1 MIRFLRPVEASIQR
15 ETSRESQ
22 ERGTKSVPE
31 IGSLFF
37 ATEAHALRQFPRAV
51 ALSSCLLSS
60 ITTHSHQARAA
71 EAAPQV
77 RGHLRLKRR
86 DIGRA
91 ALEARLVPSARSA
104 DQLRAE
110 REATIAADEAEHK
123 RKRTR
128 ATLSTGTLRVPLSS
142 SSKRGRRA
150 ARRRLSFVDST
161 LRRSAAGTWRP
172 SGGKASVI
180 LVRERAL

>member
-1 MIRFLRPVEASIQR
+1 MLIPAYKERLRENPGNEEQRAFLKLE
-15 ETSRESQ
+15 
-22 ERGTKSVPE
+22 G
-31 IGSLFF
+31 FF
-37 ATEAHALRQFPRAV
+37 ASETHALRPFPRAV

-172 SGGKASVI
+172 SGGKASS
-180 LVRERAL
+180 